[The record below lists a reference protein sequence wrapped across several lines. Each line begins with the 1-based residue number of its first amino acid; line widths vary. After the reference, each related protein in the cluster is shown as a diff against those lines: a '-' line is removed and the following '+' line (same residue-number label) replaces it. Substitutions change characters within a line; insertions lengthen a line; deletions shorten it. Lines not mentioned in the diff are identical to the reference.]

1 METVNIS
8 AHVLLYIVL
17 TFASEL
23 TFPRVAPYA
32 NNIYTVLHGKL
43 IRKVTAAPLR
53 LGILNDRL
61 SRFTTSK

>member
-43 IRKVTAAPLR
+43 IRKVTAAR
-53 LGILNDRL
+53 YV
-61 SRFTTSK
+61 